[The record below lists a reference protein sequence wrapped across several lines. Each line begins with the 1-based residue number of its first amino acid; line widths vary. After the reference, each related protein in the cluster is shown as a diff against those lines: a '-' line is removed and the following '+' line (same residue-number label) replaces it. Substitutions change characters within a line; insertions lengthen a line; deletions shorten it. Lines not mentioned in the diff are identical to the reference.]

1 MKLQRARSKSFFS
14 ARSMPGKKKAEVD
27 ELDDQE
33 FRNKNGVNDDARQ
46 AV

>member
-1 MKLQRARSKSFFS
+1 
-14 ARSMPGKKKAEVD
+14 MPGKKKAEVD

-33 FRNKNGVNDDARQ
+33 FRDKNRANDEAKQ